1 MDKRGKQILLFSL
14 VSAIAVALF
23 AVLILNSIFAA
34 EADAT
39 VNVSLQGQT
48 PTVPLTI
55 VEDALTTLNFSITEA
70 NITSDLANNNITEV
84 NITLPIGVVFENYTG
99 LAVSA
104 IGANFS
110 SLYNF
115 TNKSSTLS
123 SAVLSFRNQSAIYSL
138 VLNGTNRSFWFNVTV
153 ATPGKYN
160 ITINA
165 SYGSV
170 WNATNVTLNVSDIT
184 VPRVQQFNSTYSV
197 QDNGTSL
204 NASNVTLSCN
214 MTDNGGLAS
223 VTLFIVNAATG
234 ATAYTNSTPEIGT
247 KTYTQVLGTYNQTNF
262 TQKID
267 VSGTYKWY
275 CQATDLNGNSKYS
288 DTNFT
293 IIPFDI
299 TTPRVQQFNSTYSVN
314 DNITSLNA
322 SNVTLSCN
330 MTDDWGLA
338 SVSLFIVNAAT
349 GATAYT
355 NSTPE
360 IGTKTYTQVTGTYN
374 QTNFTQKIYVPGNY
388 TWYCQ
393 ATDLNGNS
401 KYSDRNYTILPY
413 DNIPPIVDNTVQYIG
428 NTNSRNTEN
437 FTTFN
442 TTTAINVSCNMSDNF
457 GLSSVTLFVVS
468 DGYGPIYT
476 NSTPDNFAFSGAIT
490 GTNNQTN
497 FTQTVD
503 VGYYSWYCLVR
514 DTNTSNMKAS
524 ETNATN
530 ASFVTNAFSFNGW
543 VKNTTFNNVSGANV
557 SIYEFIQ
564 GQNAPPTQRI
574 IKSTT
579 TAANGQFNLNNIMS
593 NGSQGAGATIYKVS
607 VYLNNSDGDVIE
619 VGPTLPQL
627 PSQPFRF
634 SMIGGTFYLQN
645 ATTLSLYAYNNLTY
659 QNFSVPT
666 VPDPSAITPNVTSI
680 KFGYEIM
687 DQALGF
693 PIASSIQSGVYNVN
707 VSVPANR
714 NYTVIFMR
722 DPGIFTFGT
731 LCEGPGYMNATNC
744 PSPPLSVSV
753 TSENVYSGTNSTG
766 INSTRYLIIVN
777 KSLAFTQVNLTGC
790 LNIVGN
796 TSDVNVTDI
805 ISKMVPW
812 AGFVPPIKGEVSN
825 FDASRSD
832 SLKTD
837 GAAITKGCTRGG
849 LGMYNLTLM
858 GAASGIEWMLEAYAG
873 NTSQNESFVVYQNVT
888 MTATEKVYNL
898 TLVKALGSYI
908 AGAGDVNASKIEIA
922 VMDSNGTA
930 PQNAHIELFVRS
942 PVFGTM
948 HYVIESLTNGKFNFT
963 FPNNTQEAYVRVYT
977 NQFAPKEQKVKLY
990 STDVAGIN
998 RTNVTISAFNPRM
1011 VLENGSLSSTKT
1023 SITMRFMKYS
1033 TACNVYTPDPVAC
1046 KVGDDKSANFDP
1058 LGAMMAGKIN
1068 LWMKTRTNITL
1079 YFINV
1084 DMLAN
1089 GPPDAMMG
1097 DNASSA
1103 TSSSTSAEQVWK
1115 FGSAAP
1121 KVYDKVM
1128 IGIPYN
1134 ASIDENMS
1142 YVINISTLYDNDW
1155 NTAWN
1160 MTANTTAQLPAEYS
1174 DFNTTWF
1181 TTGMTCSN
1189 TSTASVTSGSCYMN
1203 VTNNRDELSNGTFWM
1218 TIPHFS
1224 NTANKITGAATAAAT
1239 TPTTTSSTGGSS
1251 GGGAGTIYSLGALTA
1266 VVSKEIGIGETL
1278 SFTIENSS
1286 HTVKVLGITATS
1298 ASVQIHSIVKTK
1310 LLQVGQPAQEV
1321 DVDDDGVNEISVAL
1335 NSVNITTLK
1344 VTLTITPL
1352 VGVAPAAPPAENV
1365 TTPAA
1370 TPEQQP
1376 AAAPAAGTGTPDVKK
1391 ASSMWLWIGILSLV
1405 VVAIVVVILVQK
1417 LRKD

>member
-14 VSAIAVALF
+14 VSLVAVALF
-23 AVLILNSIFAA
+23 AVLILNSIFALVTPA
-34 EADAT
+34 RL
-39 VNVSLQGQT
+39 NVSLQGQSSAGI
-48 PTVPLTI
+48 LTI
-55 VEDALTTLNFSITEA
+55 VEDAPTILNFSVVEA
-70 NITSDLANNNITEV
+70 NTTQALVDGNAVRNITGINV
-84 NITLPIGVVFENYTG
+84 TLPEGVVFANYTG

-110 SLYNF
+110 SLYDF
-115 TNKSSTLS
+115 TNTTITSSTVILNFMNK
-123 SAVLSFRNQSAIYSL
+123 SFDSPLLI
-138 VLNGTNRSFWFNVTV
+138 NGTNQSFWFNVTV
-153 ATPGKYN
+153 ATPGRYN
-160 ITINA
+160 ITVNVSYGNVWNSTNVTINA
-165 SYGSV
+165 TDITPPSLVQQYNATSLATNVSV
-170 WNATNVTLNVSDIT
+170 NGNGTILYNATNVTL
-184 VPRVQQFNSTYSV
+184 
-197 QDNGTSL
+197 
-204 NASNVTLSCN
+204 ACN
-214 MTDNGGLAS
+214 MTDNGELSS
-223 VTLFIVNAATG
+223 VTLYV
-234 ATAYTNSTPEIGT
+234 
-247 KTYTQVLGTYNQTNF
+247 
-262 TQKID
+262 
-267 VSGTYKWY
+267 VS
-275 CQATDLNGNSKYS
+275 NGSGP
-288 DTNFT
+288 T
-293 IIPFDI
+293 
-299 TTPRVQQFNSTYSVN
+299 
-314 DNITSLNA
+314 
-322 SNVTLSCN
+322 
-330 MTDDWGLA
+330 
-338 SVSLFIVNAAT
+338 
-349 GATAYT
+349 YT

-374 QTNFTQKIYVPGNY
+374 QTNFTQTINVPGSYNWYCRATDAGSNAKSSAVNY
-388 TWYCQ
+388 TF
-393 ATDLNGNS
+393 TVNDNMKPVVESINTTF
-401 KYSDRNYTILPY
+401 YSDYK
-413 DNIPPIVDNTVQYIG
+413 DK
-428 NTNSRNTEN
+428 N
-437 FTTFN
+437 FLNFSTFN
-442 TTTAINVSCNMSDNF
+442 TTTVVNFSCNMSDDF
-457 GLSSVTLFVVS
+457 ALSTVTLFIIPN
-468 DGYGPIYT
+468 GYGPIYT
-476 NSTPDNFAFSGAIT
+476 NSTPEIKDRTYGPGQIT
-490 GTNNQTN
+490 GTYNQTN
-497 FTQTVD
+497 FTQLID
-503 VGYYSWYCLVR
+503 QPGSYEWHCEAR
-514 DTNTSNMKAS
+514 DTSNNLNWS
-524 ETNATN
+524 VQNL
-530 ASFVTNAFSFNGW
+530 SVTVNSFSFTGW
-543 VKNTTFNNVSGANV
+543 VKNTTFNNVSGANI
-557 SIYEFIQ
+557 SIYEFIE
-564 GQNAPPTQRI
+564 GQNSPPTQRM
-574 IKSTT
+574 IKSVLTT
-579 TAANGQFNLNNIMS
+579 ANGQFNLTNIMS
-593 NGSQGAGATIYKVS
+593 NASQGQGATIYKVS

-619 VGPTLPQL
+619 VGPTLPQM
-627 PSQPFRF
+627 PSPPFRF
-634 SMIGGTFYLQN
+634 SMSGGTFYLQN
-645 ATTLSLYAYNNLTY
+645 ATTLSLYAYNNLS
-659 QNFSVPT
+659 NVWENGT
-666 VPDPSAITPNVTSI
+666 VNITNNVSQI

-693 PIASSIQSGVYNVN
+693 PIASSIFSGAYNVN

-722 DPGIFTFGT
+722 DPGIFTFGE
-731 LCEGPGYMNATNC
+731 LCRGPGFMNTTDC

-753 TSENVYSGTNSTG
+753 TSENVYSGTNVTG

-825 FDASRSD
+825 FDASKSD

-837 GAAITKGCTRGG
+837 GAAITKGCTKGG

-873 NTSQNESFVVYQNVT
+873 NTSQNESFVAYQNVT

-908 AGAGDVNASKIEIA
+908 SGRGDINTSKIEIA
-922 VMDSNGTA
+922 IMDSNGTA
-930 PQNAHIELFVRS
+930 PQNAHIELFLRS

-977 NQFAPKEQKVKLY
+977 NQYAPKEQKVKFY
-990 STDVAGIN
+990 STDVTGIN

-1103 TSSSTSAEQVWK
+1103 TSSASGAEQVWK

-1160 MTANTTAQLPAEYS
+1160 MTTNTTAQLPAEYS

-1224 NTANKITGAATAAAT
+1224 NTANKITGAATAVT
-1239 TPTTTSSTGGSS
+1239 TTTTTTSSTGG
-1251 GGGAGTIYSLGALTA
+1251 GGGAAGTVYSLGALTTA
-1266 VVSKEIGIGETL
+1266 TSKVMGIGESV

-1321 DVDDDGVNEISVAL
+1321 DVDDDGVNEISVSL
-1335 NSVNITTLK
+1335 DSVNLTTSK

-1352 VGVAPAAPPAENV
+1352 VGAAPAAPPAENV
-1365 TTPAA
+1365 TETPAA
-1370 TPEQQP
+1370 TPEQP
-1376 AAAPAAGTGTPDVKK
+1376 VAPAAGTGTPDVKK
-1391 ASSMWLWIGILSLV
+1391 ASNMWLWIGILSLV
-1405 VVAIVVVILVQK
+1405 VVAIVVVVLIQK
-1417 LRKD
+1417 LKKD

>member
-34 EADAT
+34 VTPIDT

-55 VEDALTTLNFSITEA
+55 VEDAITTLNFSITEA
-70 NITSDLANNNITEV
+70 NMTSNFANNNITEV
-84 NITLPIGVVFENYTG
+84 NITLPVGVNFTNLTG

-115 TNKSSTLS
+115 SNSSSALS
-123 SAVLSFRNQSAIYSL
+123 SAVLSFRNQSAVYSL
-138 VLNGTNRSFWFNVTV
+138 VLNGTNRSFWFDVTAV
-153 ATPGKYN
+153 TPGRYN
-160 ITINA
+160 ITINV

-223 VTLFIVNAATG
+223 VSLFIVNAATG
-234 ATAYTNSTPEIGT
+234 AIAYTNSTPEIGT
-247 KTYTQVLGTYNQTNF
+247 KTYTQVTGTYNQTNF
-262 TQKID
+262 TQRID

-293 IIPFDI
+293 IIPYDI

-330 MTDDWGLA
+330 MTDNWGLT

-349 GATAYT
+349 GAIAYT

-413 DNIPPIVDNTVQYIG
+413 DNTPPIVGNTVQYIG

-468 DGYGPIYT
+468 EGYGPTYT
-476 NSTPDNFAFSGAIT
+476 NSTPDNFAFSSAIT
-490 GTNNQTN
+490 GTYNQTN

-503 VGYYSWYCLVR
+503 AGYYSWYCLVR

-530 ASFVTNAFSFNGW
+530 VSFVINAFSFNGW
-543 VKNTTFNNVSGANV
+543 VKNTTFNNVSGANI
-557 SIYEFIQ
+557 SIYEFVM
-564 GQNAPPTQRI
+564 GQSGPPTQRM

-579 TAANGQFNLNNIMS
+579 TTASGQFNLTNVMS
-593 NGSQGAGATIYKVS
+593 NASQGQGMTIYKIS
-607 VYLNNSDGDVIE
+607 ATLNNSDGDVIE
-619 VGPTLPQL
+619 IGPTLPPL
-627 PSQPFRF
+627 PSPPFRF
-634 SMIGGTFYLQN
+634 SMSGGTFYLQN
-645 ATTLSLYAYNNLTY
+645 ATTIRLYAYNNISNETG
-659 QNFSVPT
+659 T
-666 VPDPSAITPNVTSI
+666 GVTTIGNNQSNI
-680 KFGYEIM
+680 KFGYEVI

-693 PIASSIQSGVYNVN
+693 PIDSSIQSGVSSVN

-714 NYTVIFMR
+714 NYTVMLLR
-722 DPGIFTFGT
+722 DPYSFRISD
-731 LCEGPGYMNATNC
+731 LCNGPGKMNVTDC
-744 PSPPLSVSV
+744 PAPPLSVSV
-753 TSENVYSGTNSTG
+753 TGNNIYNGVNSTD

-777 KSLAFTQVNLTGC
+777 KSLAFTQANLTGC
-790 LNIVGN
+790 LNVAGN
-796 TSDVNVTDI
+796 RTEVNITDVMA
-805 ISKMVPW
+805 KMIPW
-812 AGFVPPIKGEVSN
+812 EGFVPPIKAEVSD
-825 FDASRSD
+825 FSKSDANSF
-832 SLKTD
+832 KA
-837 GAAITKGCTRGG
+837 GANGMGCT
-849 LGMYNLTLM
+849 LGTYNLSIM
-858 GAASGIEWMLEAYAG
+858 GASSGLLWMIESYAG
-873 NTSQNESFVVYQNVT
+873 TTGNTTVGNATSEEQFVSFQNVT
-888 MTATEKVYNL
+888 MNTTTNIRNM
-898 TLVKALGSYI
+898 TLVKAFGSYNV
-908 AGAGDVNASKIEIA
+908 GGDVNTSKIEIA
-922 VMDSNGTA
+922 IIDSNGTA
-930 PQNAHIELFVRS
+930 PQDAHIELFVRS

-948 HYVIESLTNGKFNFT
+948 SYMIESLTNGKFNFT

-990 STDVAGIN
+990 SSDVTGIN
-998 RTNVTISAFNPRM
+998 RTNVTIFAFNPRM

-1033 TACNVYTPDPVAC
+1033 TACNVYTPDQVAC

-1089 GPPDAMMG
+1089 GPPDATMN

-1160 MTANTTAQLPAEYS
+1160 MTANTTAQLPVEYS

-1224 NTANKITGAATAAAT
+1224 NTANKITGAAVAT
-1239 TPTTTSSTGGSS
+1239 TATTATTSSTGGSS

-1321 DVDDDGVNEISVAL
+1321 DVDDDGVNEISIAL
-1335 NSVNITTLK
+1335 NSVNITTSK

-1352 VGVAPAAPPAENV
+1352 VGAIAPVTPAENV
-1365 TTPAA
+1365 TQPPAA
-1370 TPEQQP
+1370 TPEQPP
-1376 AAAPAAGTGTPDVKK
+1376 AATPAGTGTPEAKK

-1405 VVAIVVVILVQK
+1405 VVAIVVVILVGK
-1417 LRKD
+1417 LKKD